1 MQIQLSDHFSY
12 GRLLRFVLP
21 SIVMMIITSIYSV
34 VDGLFVSNYV
44 GTVPFAALNL
54 VYPMLMGLSALGFM
68 MGTGGSAL
76 VSKTLGQG
84 DKARANRYFSMIVYA
99 TLLTGIV
106 LAFLA
111 FVFMRPLS
119 VLLGAK
125 GEAMIADCV
134 LYGRINLLAL
144 PAFMLQVS
152 FQSFLVTAE
161 KPRLG
166 LVLSLSAGVT
176 NMVLDFLLVGVFRFG
191 LVGAAWA
198 TAISQMVGG
207 FLPFFYFLN
216 PKNSSLL
223 HLGKPSLDVKAL
235 VITCTNGSSEL
246 MSNLASSLVSVL
258 YNFRLM
264 ALAGENGV
272 AAYGVIMYVNFIFA
286 AIFMGYAIG
295 SAPVVGYHYGAEHHD
310 ELKSLLG
317 KSLRLVAVAG
327 LVLTAL
333 SELLARPLTQIFVGY
348 DPELWAFTCH
358 GFQLYSLSFL
368 FSGFNV
374 FGSSFFTALN
384 NGLVSA
390 GISFSRTL
398 LFQVAAVLLLPLVL
412 GVDGIWLAITVAE
425 LLCLLV
431 TVSCLVKLRGRY
443 HYA

>member
-1 MQIQLSDHFSY
+1 MKIQLSD
-12 GRLLRFVLP
+12 RFTMP

-84 DKARANRYFSMIVYA
+84 DKAKANRYFSMIVYT
-99 TLLTGIV
+99 TLITGIV

-166 LVLSLSAGVT
+166 LVLSLFAGVT
-176 NMVLDFLLVGVFRFG
+176 NMVLDFLLVGVLRFG
-191 LVGAAWA
+191 LTGAAWA
-198 TAISQMVGG
+198 TGISQMVGG

-216 PKNSSLL
+216 SKNSSLL

-310 ELKSLLG
+310 ELKNLLN
-317 KSLRLVAVAG
+317 KSLRLVAAAA

-431 TVSCLVKLRGRY
+431 TAGCLVKLRSRY

>member
-1 MQIQLSDHFSY
+1 M
-12 GRLLRFVLP
+12 
-21 SIVMMIITSIYSV
+21 
-34 VDGLFVSNYV
+34 
-44 GTVPFAALNL
+44 
-54 VYPMLMGLSALGFM
+54 
-68 MGTGGSAL
+68 
-76 VSKTLGQG
+76 
-84 DKARANRYFSMIVYA
+84 
-99 TLLTGIV
+99 
-106 LAFLA
+106 
-111 FVFMRPLS
+111 
-119 VLLGAK
+119 
-125 GEAMIADCV
+125 
-134 LYGRINLLAL
+134 
-144 PAFMLQVS
+144 
-152 FQSFLVTAE
+152 
-161 KPRLG
+161 
-166 LVLSLSAGVT
+166 LSLFAGVT
-176 NMVLDFLLVGVFRFG
+176 NMVLDFLLVGVLRFG
-191 LVGAAWA
+191 LTGAAWA
-198 TAISQMVGG
+198 TGISQMVGG
-207 FLPFFYFLN
+207 FLPFFYFFN
-216 PKNSSLL
+216 SKNSSLL

-295 SAPVVGYHYGAEHHD
+295 SAPVVGYHYGAEHHN
-310 ELKSLLG
+310 ELKNLLN
-317 KSLRLVAVAG
+317 KSLRLVAAAA

-431 TVSCLVKLRGRY
+431 TAGCLVKLRSRY

>member
-1 MQIQLSDHFSY
+1 
-12 GRLLRFVLP
+12 
-21 SIVMMIITSIYSV
+21 
-34 VDGLFVSNYV
+34 
-44 GTVPFAALNL
+44 
-54 VYPMLMGLSALGFM
+54 
-68 MGTGGSAL
+68 
-76 VSKTLGQG
+76 
-84 DKARANRYFSMIVYA
+84 
-99 TLLTGIV
+99 
-106 LAFLA
+106 
-111 FVFMRPLS
+111 
-119 VLLGAK
+119 
-125 GEAMIADCV
+125 
-134 LYGRINLLAL
+134 
-144 PAFMLQVS
+144 
-152 FQSFLVTAE
+152 
-161 KPRLG
+161 
-166 LVLSLSAGVT
+166 
-176 NMVLDFLLVGVFRFG
+176 
-191 LVGAAWA
+191 
-198 TAISQMVGG
+198 
-207 FLPFFYFLN
+207 
-216 PKNSSLL
+216 
-223 HLGKPSLDVKAL
+223 
-235 VITCTNGSSEL
+235 

-310 ELKSLLG
+310 ELKNLLN
-317 KSLRLVAVAG
+317 KSLRLVAAAA

-431 TVSCLVKLRGRY
+431 TAGCLVKLRSRY

>member
-1 MQIQLSDHFSY
+1 
-12 GRLLRFVLP
+12 
-21 SIVMMIITSIYSV
+21 MMIVTSIYSV

-166 LVLSLSAGVT
+166 LVLSLFAGVT

-333 SELLARPLTQIFVGY
+333 SELLARPLIQIFVGY

>member
-1 MQIQLSDHFSY
+1 M
-12 GRLLRFVLP
+12 
-21 SIVMMIITSIYSV
+21 
-34 VDGLFVSNYV
+34 DGLFVSNYV

-84 DKARANRYFSMIVYA
+84 DKAKANRYFSMIVYA
-99 TLLTGIV
+99 TLITGIV

-176 NMVLDFLLVGVFRFG
+176 NMVLDFLLVGVLRFG
-191 LVGAAWA
+191 LTGAAWA
-198 TAISQMVGG
+198 TGISQMVGG

-216 PKNSSLL
+216 SKNSSLL

-310 ELKSLLG
+310 ELKNLLN
-317 KSLRLVAVAG
+317 KSLRLVAAAA

-431 TVSCLVKLRGRY
+431 TAGCLVKLRSRY

>member
-1 MQIQLSDHFSY
+1 
-12 GRLLRFVLP
+12 
-21 SIVMMIITSIYSV
+21 
-34 VDGLFVSNYV
+34 
-44 GTVPFAALNL
+44 
-54 VYPMLMGLSALGFM
+54 
-68 MGTGGSAL
+68 
-76 VSKTLGQG
+76 
-84 DKARANRYFSMIVYA
+84 
-99 TLLTGIV
+99 
-106 LAFLA
+106 
-111 FVFMRPLS
+111 
-119 VLLGAK
+119 
-125 GEAMIADCV
+125 
-134 LYGRINLLAL
+134 
-144 PAFMLQVS
+144 MLQVS

-235 VITCTNGSSEL
+235 VITCTNGLSEL

-286 AIFMGYAIG
+286 SIFMGYAIG

-310 ELKSLLG
+310 ELKNLLN

>member
-1 MQIQLSDHFSY
+1 MKIQLSDHFSY

-84 DKARANRYFSMIVYA
+84 DKAKANRYFSMIVYT
-99 TLLTGIV
+99 TLITGIV

-176 NMVLDFLLVGVFRFG
+176 NMVLDFLLVGVLRFG
-191 LVGAAWA
+191 LTGAAWA
-198 TAISQMVGG
+198 TGISQMVGG
-207 FLPFFYFLN
+207 FLPFLYFLDS
-216 PKNSSLL
+216 KNSSLL

-235 VITCTNGSSEL
+235 VITDRK
-246 MSNLASSLVSVL
+246 SV
-258 YNFRLM
+258 
-264 ALAGENGV
+264 V
-272 AAYGVIMYVNFIFA
+272 
-286 AIFMGYAIG
+286 
-295 SAPVVGYHYGAEHHD
+295 
-310 ELKSLLG
+310 
-317 KSLRLVAVAG
+317 
-327 LVLTAL
+327 
-333 SELLARPLTQIFVGY
+333 
-348 DPELWAFTCH
+348 
-358 GFQLYSLSFL
+358 
-368 FSGFNV
+368 
-374 FGSSFFTALN
+374 
-384 NGLVSA
+384 
-390 GISFSRTL
+390 
-398 LFQVAAVLLLPLVL
+398 
-412 GVDGIWLAITVAE
+412 
-425 LLCLLV
+425 
-431 TVSCLVKLRGRY
+431 
-443 HYA
+443 

>member
-1 MQIQLSDHFSY
+1 MLTITTEYLWVVLMFSPFFLLNTVIQCFVRND
-12 GRLLRFVLP
+12 GAPRLV
-21 SIVMMIITSIYSV
+21 
-34 VDGLFVSNYV
+34 
-44 GTVPFAALNL
+44 
-54 VYPMLMGLSALGFM
+54 M
-68 MGTGGSAL
+68 MGTLFGSLFNIVFDYIFIFPMGLGMFGAAL
-76 VSKTLGQG
+76 ATGCSPIVSL
-84 DKARANRYFSMIVYA
+84 
-99 TLLTGIV
+99 
-106 LAFLA
+106 
-111 FVFMRPLS
+111 
-119 VLLGAK
+119 
-125 GEAMIADCV
+125 
-134 LYGRINLLAL
+134 
-144 PAFMLQVS
+144 
-152 FQSFLVTAE
+152 
-161 KPRLG
+161 
-166 LVLSLSAGVT
+166 LVLSSHCLKKHNHFHCMRLGPRPAIAQDIARLGSAGFVT
-176 NMVLDFLLVGVFRFG
+176 EVANGVVIFCFNAILLR
-191 LVGAAWA
+191 
-198 TAISQMVGG
+198 
-207 FLPFFYFLN
+207 
-216 PKNSSLL
+216 
-223 HLGKPSLDVKAL
+223 
-235 VITCTNGSSEL
+235 
-246 MSNLASSLVSVL
+246 
-258 YNFRLM
+258 
-264 ALAGENGV
+264 LAGDVGV

-310 ELKSLLG
+310 ELKNLLN
-317 KSLRLVAVAG
+317 KSLRLVAAAA

-431 TVSCLVKLRGRY
+431 TAGCLVKLRSRY

>member
-1 MQIQLSDHFSY
+1 
-12 GRLLRFVLP
+12 
-21 SIVMMIITSIYSV
+21 
-34 VDGLFVSNYV
+34 
-44 GTVPFAALNL
+44 
-54 VYPMLMGLSALGFM
+54 M

-84 DKARANRYFSMIVYA
+84 DKAKANRYFSMIVYT
-99 TLLTGIV
+99 TLITGIV

-166 LVLSLSAGVT
+166 LVLSLFAGVT
-176 NMVLDFLLVGVFRFG
+176 NMVLDFLLVGVLRFG
-191 LVGAAWA
+191 LTGAAWA
-198 TAISQMVGG
+198 TGISQMVGG
-207 FLPFFYFLN
+207 FLPFLYFLDS
-216 PKNSSLL
+216 KNSSLL

-310 ELKSLLG
+310 ELKNLLN
-317 KSLRLVAVAG
+317 KSLRLVAAAA

-431 TVSCLVKLRGRY
+431 TAGCLVKLRSRY

>member
-1 MQIQLSDHFSY
+1 M
-12 GRLLRFVLP
+12 
-21 SIVMMIITSIYSV
+21 
-34 VDGLFVSNYV
+34 DGLFVSNYV
-44 GTVPFAALNL
+44 GTVPFAALTL

-84 DKARANRYFSMIVYA
+84 DKAKANRYFSMIVYA
-99 TLLTGIV
+99 TLITGIV

-398 LFQVAAVLLLPLVL
+398 LFQVAAVLLLPLIL

>member
-1 MQIQLSDHFSY
+1 M
-12 GRLLRFVLP
+12 
-21 SIVMMIITSIYSV
+21 
-34 VDGLFVSNYV
+34 DGLFVSNYV

-84 DKARANRYFSMIVYA
+84 DKAKANRYFSMIVYT
-99 TLLTGIV
+99 TLITGIV

-166 LVLSLSAGVT
+166 LVLSLFAGVT
-176 NMVLDFLLVGVFRFG
+176 NMVLDFLLVGVLRFG
-191 LVGAAWA
+191 LTGAAWA
-198 TAISQMVGG
+198 TGISQMVGG
-207 FLPFFYFLN
+207 FLPFLYFLDS
-216 PKNSSLL
+216 KNSSLL

-310 ELKSLLG
+310 ELKNLLN
-317 KSLRLVAVAG
+317 KSLRLVAAAA

-431 TVSCLVKLRGRY
+431 TAGCLVKLRSRY

>member
-1 MQIQLSDHFSY
+1 MKIQLSDHFSY

-84 DKARANRYFSMIVYA
+84 DKAKANRYFSMIVYT
-99 TLLTGIV
+99 TLITGIV

-111 FVFMRPLS
+111 FGFMRPLS

-166 LVLSLSAGVT
+166 LVLSLFAGVT
-176 NMVLDFLLVGVFRFG
+176 NMVLDFLLVGVLRFG
-191 LVGAAWA
+191 LPGAAWA
-198 TAISQMVGG
+198 TGISQMVGG

-216 PKNSSLL
+216 SKNSSLL

-272 AAYGVIMYVNFIFA
+272 AAYGVM
-286 AIFMGYAIG
+286 
-295 SAPVVGYHYGAEHHD
+295 
-310 ELKSLLG
+310 
-317 KSLRLVAVAG
+317 RLVAAAA

-425 LLCLLV
+425 LPCLLV
-431 TVSCLVKLRGRY
+431 TAGCLVKLRSRY

>member
-1 MQIQLSDHFSY
+1 MKIQLSDHFSY

-246 MSNLASSLVSVL
+246 MSNISMSLVSML
-258 YNFRLM
+258 YNAQLM
-264 ALAGENGV
+264 RYAGEDGV
-272 AAYGVIMYVNFIFA
+272 SAYGVLMYVSMIFI
-286 AIFMGYAIG
+286 AIFIGYCVG
-295 SAPVVGYHYGAEHHD
+295 SSPIVSYHYGAENKK
-310 ELKSLLG
+310 ELHGLLKKG
-317 KSLRLVAVAG
+317 LTVLSVTAVLMFAAG
-327 LVLTAL
+327 
-333 SELLARPLTQIFVGY
+333 ELAARPLAKLFVGY
-348 DPELWAFTCH
+348 DEGLLDMTAHAFSI
-358 GFQLYSLSFL
+358 FSFSFL
-368 FSGFNV
+368 LSGFSI
-374 FGSSFFTALN
+374 FGSSFFTALGD
-384 NGLVSA
+384 GLTSA
-390 GISFSRTL
+390 LISFLRTL
-398 LFQVAAVLLLPLVL
+398 VFQIAAVLLFPLIWKL
-412 GVDGIWLAITVAE
+412 DGIWLSIVAAE
-425 LLCLLV
+425 VMSVLV
-431 TVSCLVKLRGRY
+431 TALFLIGKQRKYGY
-443 HYA
+443 

>member
-1 MQIQLSDHFSY
+1 M
-12 GRLLRFVLP
+12 
-21 SIVMMIITSIYSV
+21 
-34 VDGLFVSNYV
+34 

-84 DKARANRYFSMIVYA
+84 DKAKANHYFSMIVYT
-99 TLLTGIV
+99 TLITGIV

-176 NMVLDFLLVGVFRFG
+176 NMVLDFLLVGVLRFG
-191 LVGAAWA
+191 LTGAAWA
-198 TAISQMVGG
+198 TGISQMVGG
-207 FLPFFYFLN
+207 FLPFLYFLN
-216 PKNSSLL
+216 SKNSSLL

-310 ELKSLLG
+310 ELKNLLN
-317 KSLRLVAVAG
+317 KSLRLVAAAA

-431 TVSCLVKLRGRY
+431 TAGCLVRLRSRY

>member
-1 MQIQLSDHFSY
+1 
-12 GRLLRFVLP
+12 
-21 SIVMMIITSIYSV
+21 
-34 VDGLFVSNYV
+34 
-44 GTVPFAALNL
+44 
-54 VYPMLMGLSALGFM
+54 MGLSALGFM

-431 TVSCLVKLRGRY
+431 TASCLVKLRSRY